1 LNTLLIAGTDVGV
14 GKTIVTAALAAY
26 WQTYYAGRSL
36 GIFKP
41 VQAGGNDR
49 DFYRCLFSLNQS
61 ADEINPIHFET
72 AIAPPI
78 AAARENRFISLDSVW
93 TTFESLARHRDWVLI
108 EGFGGLGSPLTAES
122 TVADLAW
129 DWRLPCVL
137 VVPIRLGSVGQA
149 VSHVA
154 LARQAHI
161 HLKGII
167 LNCLQPMSPEQSD
180 EWAPPELIQ
189 TLTGVPVLGTL
200 PYLPDPTQLTKLAQ
214 VAAKLDLERLLPLS
228 FWQSGPSSH
237 FA

>member
-1 LNTLLIAGTDVGV
+1 MNTLLVAGTDVGV
-14 GKTIVTAALAAY
+14 GKTTVTAALAAY

-41 VQAGGNDR
+41 VQAGGGDR
-49 DFYRCLFSLNQS
+49 DLYSRLFSLNQS

-78 AAARENRFISLDSVW
+78 AAVRENHPVSLDAIW
-93 TTFESLARHRDWVLI
+93 KIFENLARHRDWVLI

-137 VVPIRLGSVGQA
+137 VVPVRLGSIGQA
-149 VSHVA
+149 VAYTA

-167 LNCLQPMSPEQSD
+167 LNCLQPVSD
-180 EWAPPELIQ
+180 EHSEEWAPSELIQ
-189 TLTGVPVLGTL
+189 TLTGVPVLGTF
-200 PYLPDPTQLTKLAQ
+200 PYLSDPTNFTKLAQ
-214 VAAKLDLERLLPLS
+214 VAAQLDLERLLPLS
-228 FWQSGPSSH
+228 LWQSGG
-237 FA
+237 

>member
-1 LNTLLIAGTDVGV
+1 MGV
-14 GKTIVTAALAAY
+14 GKTVVTAALAAY

-41 VQAGGNDR
+41 VQAGGSER
-49 DFYRCLFSLNQS
+49 DLYPRLFSLNQS
-61 ADEINPIHFET
+61 SDEINPIYFET

-78 AAARENRFISLDSVW
+78 AAEREHRSISLDTVW
-93 TTFESLARHRDWVLI
+93 TTFETLARHRDWVLI

-122 TVADLAW
+122 TVADMAW

-137 VVPIRLGSVGQA
+137 VVPVRLGSIGQA

-161 HLKGII
+161 HLKGIV

-200 PYLPDPTQLTKLAQ
+200 PYLSEPTNLTKLAQ
-214 VAAKLDLERLLPLS
+214 EAAQLDLERLLPLS
-228 FWQSGPSSH
+228 LWQSGTPSR
-237 FA
+237 FT

>member
-1 LNTLLIAGTDVGV
+1 MGV
-14 GKTIVTAALAAY
+14 GKTVVTAALAAY

-41 VQAGGNDR
+41 VQAGGGDR
-49 DFYRCLFSLNQS
+49 DLYAQLFSLNQS
-61 ADEINPIHFET
+61 PDEINPIHFDT

-78 AAARENRFISLDSVW
+78 AAVREQQPISLERIW
-93 TTFESLARHRDWVLI
+93 TQFERLAAQRDWVLI

-137 VVPIRLGSVGQA
+137 VVPVRLGSIGQA
-149 VSHVA
+149 VAYVA

-167 LNCLQPMSPEQSD
+167 LNCMQPMSLEQIED
-180 EWAPPELIQ
+180 WAPVELIQ
-189 TLTGVPVLGTL
+189 TLTSVPVLGRIPHLT
-200 PYLPDPTQLTKLAQ
+200 DPKNFSQLAQ
-214 VAAKLDLERLLPLS
+214 VAAQLDLERLLPLS
-228 FWQSGPSSH
+228 LWQPKV
-237 FA
+237 